1 MTTAISDLQEI
12 LRSLNA
18 VREPGVYAYV
28 SVPHGSDVS
37 TLPYLAYFR
46 EREGIS
52 LILPEEAARQA
63 RLPIL
68 FRCAWIS
75 LTVHSDL
82 EAAGL
87 TAAFSTALSARGI
100 SCNVVA
106 AAFHDHIF
114 VPLDRADE
122 AIECLDNL
130 SRSLHVPSLL

>member
-1 MTTAISDLQEI
+1 MSQAISNLQEI
-12 LRSLNA
+12 LRSLDA
-18 VREPGVYAYV
+18 VREPGVFAYV

-37 TLPYLAYFR
+37 ALPYLAYFR

-52 LILPEEAARQA
+52 LILPEQAAHQA
-63 RLPIL
+63 HLPIL

-82 EAAGL
+82 EATGL
-87 TAAFSTALSARGI
+87 TAAFSKALSERGI

-114 VPLDRADE
+114 VPNDRADE
-122 AIECLDNL
+122 ALKCLDAL
-130 SRSLHVPSLL
+130 SHTAQISAAP